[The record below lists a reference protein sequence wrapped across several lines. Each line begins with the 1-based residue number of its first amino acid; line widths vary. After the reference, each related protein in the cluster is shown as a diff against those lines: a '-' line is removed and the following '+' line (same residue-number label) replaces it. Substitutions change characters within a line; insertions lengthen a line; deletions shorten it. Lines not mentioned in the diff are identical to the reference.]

1 MSKIPSKSLPQEP
14 IPIIDLEQL
23 CRSLTVQD
31 LKDELIRKKIFEL
44 KLLIDDQHKKPKSQ
58 IPLAKPRKDNL
69 PVLIAMPPA
78 VHQRRRTVLNPHT
91 PTSIPS
97 KTGSLQPSY
106 NTHYQELPTNY
117 PLKQSTGQYAQRQ
130 IPPMMNTRKY
140 HYT

>member
-1 MSKIPSKSLPQEP
+1 M
-14 IPIIDLEQL
+14 EQL
-23 CRSLTVQD
+23 CRSLTVHD

-44 KLLIDDQHKKPKSQ
+44 KLLIDEQRKRPKSQ

-69 PVLIAMPPA
+69 PVLIAMPPV
-78 VHQRRRTVLNPHT
+78 VHQRRRTILNQGN
-91 PTSIPS
+91 PTAVST

-106 NTHYQELPTNY
+106 NAHYQEILSTY
-117 PLKQSTGQYAQRQ
+117 PLKQSPVQYTQRQ